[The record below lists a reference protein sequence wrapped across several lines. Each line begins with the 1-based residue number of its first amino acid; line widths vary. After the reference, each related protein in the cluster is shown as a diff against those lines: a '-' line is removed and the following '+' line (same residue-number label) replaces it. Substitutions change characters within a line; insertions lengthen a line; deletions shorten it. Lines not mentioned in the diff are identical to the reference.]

1 MGRIAKPIRRVAR
14 SILRL
19 TALSAARAVGAY
31 DTAMAIGRDYSA
43 KRVSIVA
50 AALAYYL
57 FLALFPFLLV
67 LIAAFGYVL
76 GSSERTLHAVREALS
91 TALPSSGLHIE
102 RQLSVLI
109 AHRAVVGGFGLLG
122 LVWSASNA
130 FAIFAQALRIVWEVK
145 TRARFLLSRL
155 RAMAFLALAVIF
167 LLASTIITSAI
178 PLLTHVAPAG
188 VAQRLAEIRL
198 LWRFA
203 SAAVSLALGFVIFL
217 ALYRIVPAAHIKL
230 RHAAAGAAFA
240 TIAWELAKGAF
251 AWYLRRFGNFDRV
264 YGPVAAIVALLL
276 WIYVSV
282 VIVLVGAELASV
294 YARRESPA
302 PGSNRTAA

>member
-1 MGRIAKPIRRVAR
+1 VWALYDMAAAIA
-14 SILRL
+14 
-19 TALSAARAVGAY
+19 
-31 DTAMAIGRDYSA
+31 RDYSA

-67 LIAAFGYVL
+67 LIAAFGYLL
-76 GSSERTLHAVREALS
+76 GSSERTLHAVRETLS
-91 TALPSSGLHIE
+91 TALPASGLHIE

-122 LVWSASNA
+122 LAWSASNA
-130 FAIFAQALRIVWEVK
+130 FAIFAQTLQIVWGVRPRTK
-145 TRARFLLSRL
+145 FVLSRL
-155 RAMAFLALAVIF
+155 RALAFLALAVIF
-167 LLASTIITSAI
+167 LLASTVITSAI
-178 PLLTHVAPAG
+178 PVLTHVTAAG
-188 VAQRLAEIRL
+188 VARRLAEIRV

-240 TIAWELAKGAF
+240 AIAWELAKGVF
-251 AWYLRRFGNFDRV
+251 AWYLGRFGNFDRV

-282 VIVLVGAELASV
+282 IIVLVGAELASV
-294 YARRESPA
+294 SARQE
-302 PGSNRTAA
+302 GGAASGR